1 MDKPLLMGIDLG
13 TSSTKAVIVDVEG
26 NLLAVAQCEY
36 PISSPHVGW
45 AEQDPENWYQAA
57 INTAR
62 LALQEVGQPSE
73 TVAAIGLAGQ
83 MHTTVC
89 LDAGGRP
96 LRPAILWADQRS
108 GRQVSQVYTRLGRE
122 KLAAWTGN
130 PLAAGF
136 MLASWLWLGE
146 HEPEVCRQT
155 RSLLLPKDYLRY
167 RLTGFLGS
175 EPSDAASTLLFD
187 PIHRCWSLPLLAA
200 LDIDER
206 LLPPVYPSAAVAGG
220 LLPEVAKVTGLR
232 AGTPVVFGGSDQ
244 ALQALAQGVINPGL
258 VSCTIGTGGQLFTP
272 CLSPRPDPA
281 LRLQL
286 FCHVIPDLWHL
297 EAAILSAGLSLRWLR
312 DGVFRGLG
320 YTALADLAAQAP
332 VGSDGLFFLPYLAGE
347 RTPLMDAQAKGALV
361 GLTVRH
367 DARHVVRAVMEGV
380 VYALRQGLD
389 LIESLG
395 VPVER
400 VLASGGATQHPL
412 WLQLQA
418 DIFNRPVYPGSVQE
432 ATARGAAMLAGV
444 GAGLYRDAQQAC
456 HSAVHLPDMRISPQ
470 PDQAARYA
478 EAYPVYCGLYA
489 PIERCLRK
497 PGDAMDL

>member
-1 MDKPLLMGIDLG
+1 
-13 TSSTKAVIVDVEG
+13 
-26 NLLAVAQCEY
+26 
-36 PISSPHVGW
+36 
-45 AEQDPENWYQAA
+45 
-57 INTAR
+57 
-62 LALQEVGQPSE
+62 
-73 TVAAIGLAGQ
+73 
-83 MHTTVC
+83 
-89 LDAGGRP
+89 
-96 LRPAILWADQRS
+96 
-108 GRQVSQVYTRLGRE
+108 
-122 KLAAWTGN
+122 
-130 PLAAGF
+130 

-220 LLPEVAKVTGLR
+220 LLTEVAKVTGLR

-389 LIESLG
+389 LIESLV
-395 VPVER
+395 VPV
-400 VLASGGATQHPL
+400 
-412 WLQLQA
+412 
-418 DIFNRPVYPGSVQE
+418 
-432 ATARGAAMLAGV
+432 
-444 GAGLYRDAQQAC
+444 
-456 HSAVHLPDMRISPQ
+456 
-470 PDQAARYA
+470 
-478 EAYPVYCGLYA
+478 
-489 PIERCLRK
+489 
-497 PGDAMDL
+497 